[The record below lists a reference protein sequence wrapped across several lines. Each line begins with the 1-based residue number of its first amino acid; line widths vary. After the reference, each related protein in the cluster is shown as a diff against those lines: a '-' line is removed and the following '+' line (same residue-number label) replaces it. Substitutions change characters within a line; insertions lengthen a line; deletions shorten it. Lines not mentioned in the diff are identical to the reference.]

1 MTAQLF
7 LCQVLTAVS
16 SFCFVNIVHLKS
28 SLMKCKICGCDSDEE
43 PRDDE
48 IVERMEE
55 RLVLNKQLNRLNYLH
70 RMIQL
75 GSNRL
80 QVNTPNS
87 ESIN

>member
-1 MTAQLF
+1 
-7 LCQVLTAVS
+7 
-16 SFCFVNIVHLKS
+16 
-28 SLMKCKICGCDSDEE
+28 MKCKICGSDSDEE

-48 IVERMEE
+48 TVEERKEE

-75 GSNRL
+75 RSNRL
-80 QVNTPNS
+80 QPNTPNS